1 MTLTDMTPPP
11 ISGENQPIYQ
21 RLKHAL
27 SITLRRQIFLA
38 VCDDLSLRDS
48 FAARLERELP
58 DTFSVNTIA
67 PQFIS
72 LHLNLSRPHPFVQI
86 IEEWTKAPDKIL
98 GFQILG
104 IEHLT
109 REPAF
114 IQWSFLSHLREIESS
129 IPSLNCNILLWVTR
143 PWLCSIQQ
151 SAPEFWRWGTS
162 VFEFEGEPTPV
173 PQISDVSHPEKDIY
187 ARNFSSVSEQ
197 VITGED
203 AVLSRLNTIASSPG
217 IIPRLSFSDLRDLV
231 LLTAPE
237 SENEQFL
244 PLEILPLIDFW
255 QEQHILSQIVGNA
268 YQNLGDYYRDRV
280 LSAEV
285 SLPALLIAIH
295 SYQQILVFSHEE
307 GRGKKEEGRG
317 LESLFPSYPWDVVDI
332 LNDLGTLYRRLFR
345 YGKSA
350 TLAYLEH
357 SIELYQEALNK
368 IDPETQPQS
377 AVKLHQ
383 NLGISYSELS
393 RYQTPLE
400 NWQRAILAYQETL
413 LYLNGESDPAQYAA
427 THNNLGTAYWH
438 LAQYQQPI
446 AHLKSAIQAYRTALT
461 YYPPQQDPLN
471 YAGVQ
476 TNLGTAYW
484 NLAQHQSDSAL
495 LIQAIEAYQ
504 EALKYHSREQ
514 RPAAIAATQN
524 NLGTAYWHL
533 AQHTTQAQGK
543 REALQNAIVA
553 YETTL
558 QVIESLSASQLTF
571 DPRATHNN
579 LGLGYYQL
587 ATEPELRDNHSNP
600 ITYLH
605 RALKHQ
611 VKACV
616 GFLPATYPPETSD
629 TLPGE
634 SNQTPYKN
642 TLNAIVKT
650 LRAFYS
656 EGGLASPNLALSQI
670 PGDLLPEIW
679 RLL

>member
-1 MTLTDMTPPP
+1 MTLTDMNPPP

-203 AVLSRLNTIASSPG
+203 AVLSRLNSIASSPG

-368 IDPETQPQS
+368 IDRETQPQC

-413 LYLNGESDPAQYAA
+413 LYLNGESEPAQYAA

-484 NLAQHQSDSAL
+484 NLAQHQSDSDL
-495 LIQAIEAYQ
+495 LIKAIEAYQ

-587 ATEPELRDNHSNP
+587 ATEPGLGDNNSHP

-605 RALKHQ
+605 HALKHQ

-616 GFLPATYPPETSD
+616 GFLPPTYSPEKSD
-629 TLPGE
+629 TPPAE

-656 EGGLASPNLALSQI
+656 EGGLAAQNLALSQI

>member
-11 ISGENQPIYQ
+11 ISGENQRLYQ
-21 RLKHAL
+21 RLKNAL

-38 VCDDLSLRDS
+38 VCDDLCLRNSL
-48 FAARLERELP
+48 AARLEKELSEI
-58 DTFSVNTIA
+58 FSLHTIA

-72 LHLNLSRPHPFVQI
+72 LHLNLSRPQPFLQI
-86 IEEWTKAPDKIL
+86 IEDWIKVPEKIL

-104 IEHLT
+104 IENLT
-109 REPAF
+109 RQPGF
-114 IQWSFLSHLREIESS
+114 IQWSFLTHLREIESNL
-129 IPSLNCNILLWVTR
+129 PAVNCNILLWVTH

-151 SAPEFWRWGTS
+151 SAPEFWHWVTE

-173 PQISDVSHPEKDIY
+173 PQISDLSHPEKENY
-187 ARNFSSVSEQ
+187 PLNSEQ
-197 VITGED
+197 VIIAEEM
-203 AVLSRLNTIASSPG
+203 VLSRLKTIASSPG
-217 IIPRLSFSDLRDLV
+217 ILPPLTLTELGDLV
-231 LLTAPE
+231 LLTAPD
-237 SENEQFL
+237 SENDKFP
-244 PLEILPLIDFW
+244 PLEILSLIEFW
-255 QEQHILSQIVGNA
+255 QEQQILPQMVGNA
-268 YQNLGDYYRDRV
+268 YQNLGNYYRDCV
-280 LSAEV
+280 LSGEV
-285 SLPALLIAIH
+285 SLPPLLIAIH
-295 SYQQILVFSHEE
+295 SYQQILVLWQEE
-307 GRGKKEEGRG
+307 GRNKKEEGRRLESG
-317 LESLFPSYPWDVVDI
+317 LESYPSDLVDI

-350 TLAYLEH
+350 PLAYLEH

-368 IDPETQPQS
+368 IEPETQPLR
-377 AVKLHQ
+377 AVKLNQ

-393 RYQTPLE
+393 RYQNPLA

-413 LYLNGESDPAQYAA
+413 LYLNREHDRTQYAV
-427 THNNLGTAYWH
+427 TQNNLGTAYWH

-446 AHLKSAIQAYRTALT
+446 PHLKSAIQAYRSALT
-461 YYPPQQDPLN
+461 YYPPQQEPLN

-484 NLAQHQSDSAL
+484 NLAQHQSDSNL
-495 LIQAIEAYQ
+495 LIKAIEAYE
-504 EALKYHSREQ
+504 EALKYHSREE
-514 RPAAIAATQN
+514 RPAAVAATQN

-553 YETTL
+553 YENTL
-558 QVIESLSASQLTF
+558 QIIESLSPSQLTF

-587 ATEPELRDNHSNP
+587 ATEPELRDNLSHP

-611 VKACV
+611 IKACV
-616 GFLPATYPPETSD
+616 EFLSAANSGETSD
-629 TLPGE
+629 TPLGE

-642 TLNAIVKT
+642 TINAIVKT

-656 EGGLASPNLALSQI
+656 EGGLAAQNLALSQI

-679 RLL
+679 RIL

>member
-11 ISGENQPIYQ
+11 ISGENQRLYQ
-21 RLKHAL
+21 RLKNAL
-27 SITLRRQIFLA
+27 SITLRRQILLA
-38 VCDDLSLRDS
+38 VCDDLCLRNSL
-48 FAARLERELP
+48 AARLERELSEI
-58 DTFSVNTIA
+58 FSLHTIA

-72 LHLNLSRPHPFVQI
+72 LHLNLSRPQPFVQI
-86 IEEWTKAPDKIL
+86 IEDWTKAPEKIL

-109 REPAF
+109 RQPGF
-114 IQWSFLSHLREIESS
+114 IQWSFLTHLREIESNL
-129 IPSLNCNILLWVTR
+129 PSLNCNILLWVTH

-151 SAPEFWRWGTS
+151 SAPEFWRWGTE

-173 PQISDVSHPEKDIY
+173 PQISDLSHPEKEIY
-187 ARNFSSVSEQ
+187 PLNNEQ
-197 VITGED
+197 VIIAEEI
-203 AVLSRLNTIASSPG
+203 VLSRLNTIASAPG
-217 IIPRLSFSDLRDLV
+217 ILPPLTWTELRDLV
-231 LLTAPE
+231 LLTAPD
-237 SENEQFL
+237 SENDKNL
-244 PLEILPLIDFW
+244 PLEILSLIEFW
-255 QEQHILSQIVGNA
+255 QQQKILPQMLGNA

-280 LSAEV
+280 LRGDI
-285 SLPALLIAIH
+285 SLPPLLIAIH
-295 SYQQILVFSHEE
+295 SYQQILVFLHEE
-307 GRGKKEEGRG
+307 GKGKKQEGRRLESG
-317 LESLFPSYPWDVVDI
+317 LESYPWDVVDI
-332 LNDLGTLYRRLFR
+332 LNDLGTLYRILFR
-345 YGKSA
+345 YGKSD

-368 IDPETQPQS
+368 IEPETQPQR

-393 RYQTPLE
+393 RYQNPLE

-413 LYLNGESDPAQYAA
+413 LYLNREQDRTQYAV
-427 THNNLGTAYWH
+427 TQNNLGTAYWH

-446 AHLKSAIQAYRTALT
+446 PHLKSAIQAYRTALT
-461 YYPPQQDPLN
+461 YYPPQQDPFN

-484 NLAQHQSDSAL
+484 NLAQHQSDSDL
-495 LIQAIEAYQ
+495 LIKAIEAYQ

-514 RPAAIAATQN
+514 RPAAVAATQN

-533 AQHTTQAQGK
+533 AQHTTQPQGK
-543 REALQNAIVA
+543 REALQNAIVT

-558 QVIESLSASQLTF
+558 QIIESLPPSQLTF

-587 ATEPELRDNHSNP
+587 ATEPELRDNHSHP

-616 GFLPATYPPETSD
+616 GFLSPTNSGDTSD
-629 TLPGE
+629 TPPGE
-634 SNQTPYKN
+634 RNQTPYKN

-650 LRAFYS
+650 LRAFYT
-656 EGGLASPNLALSQI
+656 EGGLAAQNLALSQI

-679 RLL
+679 RIL